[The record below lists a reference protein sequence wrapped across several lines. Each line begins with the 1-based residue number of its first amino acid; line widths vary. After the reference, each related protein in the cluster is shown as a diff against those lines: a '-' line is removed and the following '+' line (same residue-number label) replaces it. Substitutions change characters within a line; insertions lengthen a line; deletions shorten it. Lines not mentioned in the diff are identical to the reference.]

1 LLRDDLREYLAACVV
16 SSFGAEAD
24 NRRGINA
31 RTPPSAALVTAACN
45 NVPRRRLSG
54 RDEKTLLVH
63 RTEPARAT
71 HRLEESRKHARYW
84 RFSVTRTTRHA
95 TGATQLTGSA
105 LVRLAAEMQTALR
118 CKESAREANRD
129 CSLECV
135 RRLLRAVSAK
145 QRNRT
150 AAACLCE

>member
-1 LLRDDLREYLAACVV
+1 MPRSRVATTRAVSNAIDTVVEAAYQARDNVVAWHVEPRLLRDDLREYLAACVV

-31 RTPPSAALVTAACN
+31 
-45 NVPRRRLSG
+45 G
-54 RDEKTLLVH
+54 
-63 RTEPARAT
+63 
-71 HRLEESRKHARYW
+71 
-84 RFSVTRTTRHA
+84 HA